1 MGPSAM
7 SGGIPGY
14 KANADEMAKALQQA
28 RYVLSAL
35 QFEDAP
41 TAVKHLKIALGILT
55 GNPNP
60 GQ

>member
-1 MGPSAM
+1 M